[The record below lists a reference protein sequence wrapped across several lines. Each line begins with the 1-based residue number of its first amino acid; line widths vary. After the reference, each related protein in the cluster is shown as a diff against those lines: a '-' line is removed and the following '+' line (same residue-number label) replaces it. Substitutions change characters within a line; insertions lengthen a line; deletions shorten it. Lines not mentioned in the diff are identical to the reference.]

1 MYNHGYRTIYQIIIN
16 GMCVAHD
23 YRFPGEKTIDLV
35 QILVDIMK
43 LRENKDRF
51 IEGRSSA

>member
-16 GMCVAHD
+16 GMCVTHD